1 MEIIHSVQ
9 VVLQQETKS
18 CDLASICFLELLK
31 NLRECFFD
39 QFDEKMIQYIDDEG
53 DLVVFSTTEE
63 LELALKLTPY
73 LRIVLQKKS
82 NTTEV
87 PIPVRW
93 IPKEKRPKK
102 RPHENDSEEI
112 LPLNI
117 EELQIDERQRNKKF
131 RSIAKTHEN
140 ITNIQPNEPWPAQY
154 QRIFIDGN
162 NLMFMSGGLR
172 KLTLQH
178 KKRETEQTITGI
190 VDSFAE
196 VIKITAI
203 LMFDGTPTNFTKNYP
218 NGSVL
223 TVTSAKPEFP
233 TTDQA
238 LISWGK
244 SNTNCVGNTIV
255 VTSDRALTGEL
266 ISMGISMCK
275 PSSWLKFV
283 MRLFT
288 TDENLDFRN
297 WIDGRI
303 GK

>member
-140 ITNIQPNEPWPAQY
+140 ITNILPNEPWPAQY